1 MAGSPEAAPHELHR
15 DRMARL
21 ASVETEDPQVL
32 GGAADERETAALQVD
47 KATAQA
53 EIARSLRSGAATPAS
68 LPPDLA
74 AVLSGEE
81 QAELEDW
88 WRDGLRVAPD
98 AALFEAL
105 HALFPAF
112 PEEVS
117 LESPRIARHLSPEQ
131 QALVRRRREETG
143 TPGAPGAA
151 TGEGA
156 AAGDRVRL
164 AGLDEALEKAG
175 FDAWGVKRRRVG
187 TLPDDPDPRETQL
200 AVGIFGDDGGE
211 GGGRDGGES
220 DRFGDEPEQAE
231 PSEELPQDAAADPQ
245 AVPREGLEEDAAFD
259 EAAAEAL
266 ADLIEQA
273 ADLTGLSEEQV
284 ELLGREALK
293 FIPGVG
299 APLSYQDGV
308 EALSQARRALDDE
321 DYWAALLAASE
332 GLIELAGIVPG
343 LGPVARGAKA
353 VGKTVGRAALDI
365 LGRVR
370 RTRRG
375 RELARTKTPGGPTA
389 RMPDGSVARLR
400 TRSGAEA
407 DVGTSGQR
415 LDAIQRLTTM
425 MRYLRPSDEVSITG
439 LIRGGQL
446 DSASRAGEK
455 VVNIQRSGGAP
466 AADAAFERIIR
477 EHGGTLG
484 DVEMRNGGAV
494 RLFTTRDGTT
504 YTRRLS
510 TKRNGETVSVIV
522 VAPGA
527 NKSNEFD
534 IKVRFGD

>member
-1 MAGSPEAAPHELHR
+1 M
-15 DRMARL
+15 
-21 ASVETEDPQVL
+21 
-32 GGAADERETAALQVD
+32 
-47 KATAQA
+47 
-53 EIARSLRSGAATPAS
+53 
-68 LPPDLA
+68 
-74 AVLSGEE
+74 
-81 QAELEDW
+81 
-88 WRDGLRVAPD
+88 
-98 AALFEAL
+98 
-105 HALFPAF
+105 
-112 PEEVS
+112 
-117 LESPRIARHLSPEQ
+117 
-131 QALVRRRREETG
+131 
-143 TPGAPGAA
+143 
-151 TGEGA
+151 
-156 AAGDRVRL
+156 
-164 AGLDEALEKAG
+164 
-175 FDAWGVKRRRVG
+175 
-187 TLPDDPDPRETQL
+187 
-200 AVGIFGDDGGE
+200 
-211 GGGRDGGES
+211 
-220 DRFGDEPEQAE
+220 
-231 PSEELPQDAAADPQ
+231 
-245 AVPREGLEEDAAFD
+245 PREGLEEDAAFD

-308 EALSQARRALDDE
+308 EALAQARRALDDD

-375 RELARTKTPGGPTA
+375 RELARTNTPGGPTA
-389 RMPDGSVARLR
+389 RMPDGSVAWVR

-425 MRYLRPSDEVSITG
+425 MHYLRPSDEVSITG

-446 DSASRAGEK
+446 DSASRAGEN

-477 EHGGTLG
+477 EQGGTLG
-484 DVEMRNGGAV
+484 DVEIKKGGAL

-522 VAPGA
+522 MAPGA
-527 NKSNEFD
+527 NERSRFD